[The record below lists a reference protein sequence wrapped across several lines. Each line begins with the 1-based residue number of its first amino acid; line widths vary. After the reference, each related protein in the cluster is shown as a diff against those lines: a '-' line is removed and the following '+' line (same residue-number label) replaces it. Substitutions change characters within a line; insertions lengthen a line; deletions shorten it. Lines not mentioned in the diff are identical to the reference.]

1 MLVALISY
9 ILLNIY
15 LARAKSQSDGEIDE
29 GRKAEMVAKVSKI
42 IGVINHVVAIWFK
55 FLLLVAIIVFI
66 AAIVALA
73 ISIFGISAES
83 TWVTSFELWNFGT
96 ISHIVGEHGLS
107 KVITTILALLVLLMG
122 LSSLAVWLL
131 TNKKLWKKRA

>member
-83 TWVTSFELWNFGT
+83 TWVTSFELWSFGT
-96 ISHIVGEHGLS
+96 ISQIVSNHGLS
-107 KVITTILALLVLLMG
+107 KVITAILALLVLLMG

>member
-83 TWVTSFELWNFGT
+83 TWVTSFELWSFGT

>member
-15 LARAKSQSDGEIDE
+15 LARAKSQSNGEIDE
-29 GRKAEMVAKVSKI
+29 GRKAEMVAKVATI

-55 FLLLVAIIVFI
+55 FLLLVAIIVFV
-66 AAIVALA
+66 AAIIALA

-83 TWVTSFELWNFGT
+83 AWVTSFELLDFGT
-96 ISHIVGEHGLS
+96 ISQIVGNHGLS